1 MGLKFENHRQIY
13 KIEREMNFKKLRKLR
28 ISTGSKKALEK
39 EKKRKNVNERMIVDH
54 TDHTDHTET
63 QIEKKLK
70 AFLISIHYNK
80 YCL

>member
-1 MGLKFENHRQIY
+1 
-13 KIEREMNFKKLRKLR
+13 MNFKKLRKLR
-28 ISTGSKKALEK
+28 ISTGSRTAFEK
-39 EKKRKNVNERMIVDH
+39 EKKRKNVNERMIV
-54 TDHTDHTET
+54 DHTDHTET